1 MMLESFLFYT
11 FAGLLTLSA
20 VAVISV
26 KNPVHAVLFLIMSFF
41 NGTALFILLGAELI
55 AMLLAIVYVGAV
67 AVLFLFV
74 VMMLD
79 IDFGSLRDKSRRYL
93 SIGGVVGLVLL
104 AELYLIVSNWGALKP
119 SPDVLSNDI
128 ALQND
133 ALTNSH
139 MLGVLIYTDYVL
151 LFQLAGMILLV
162 AMIGAI
168 VLTLRTRGGIRKQNV
183 KDQIARSVSDTVE
196 NVSVKTGAGTKQKN

>member
-1 MMLESFLFYT
+1 MILESFLFYV

-20 VAVISV
+20 LSVISV
-26 KNPVHAVLFLIMSFF
+26 KNPVHAVLFLIMAFF

-79 IDFGSLRDKSRRYL
+79 IDFASFRDKGKRYL

-104 AELYLIVSNWGALKP
+104 AEIYLIVSNWGALKP

-139 MLGVLIYTDYVL
+139 MLGTLIYTDYVL

-183 KDQIARSVSDTVE
+183 KDQIGRSISDTVE
-196 NVSVKTGAGTKQKN
+196 TVSVKTGAGLKEGS